1 MLLISTTHQPA
12 TDLGYLLHKHPDRIY
27 RADLTFGSVCVAFPE
42 ATEERATAAL
52 LLDIDTIKL
61 VRGSDRAQGSVVQYI
76 NDRPYAA
83 SSFASVALIEAF
95 STAMQGR
102 CTGKPELAD
111 LPIPLEIRVP
121 VLRTRLPLETLH
133 ELFDPLGYTVQTSPL
148 ELDGNFPEWGPS
160 PYYDLTLTGTL
171 RLCDALRHLY
181 ILLPVLDASKHYF
194 MDSGEVEKLLTKGAG
209 WLADHPRRDWIV
221 RAYLG
226 RKPSLERDALEQLS
240 NAEEQLITE
249 ENAFDESIAL
259 PDDLEPLPRISLHEQ
274 RHDRVIEI
282 VRELSP
288 KSVVD
293 LGCGDGK
300 LLRKLIPIA
309 GLDRIVGMDVSY
321 FDLARA
327 RRKLNLDEASP
338 RRRDRIQL
346 LHGSLMYKDE
356 RLTGFDVGTVVE
368 VVEHL
373 DPPRLAAFERTV
385 FGYARPSHVL
395 LTTPNREFNE
405 VYGIET
411 LRHTDHR
418 FEWTRAEFHAWAQR
432 VADEFG
438 YEVRF
443 EEIGDVVEPHGAPS
457 LLGVF
462 SR

>member
-27 RADLTFGSVCVAFPE
+27 RANLTFGEVCVAFPE
-42 ATEERATAAL
+42 ANENRATAAL
-52 LLDIDTIKL
+52 LLDIDSVRL
-61 VRGSDRAQGSVVQYI
+61 VRGGDKPQGSVGQYV

-83 SSFASVALIEAF
+83 SSFVSVALIEAF

-102 CTGKPELAD
+102 CSGKPELAEQA
-111 LPIPLEIRVP
+111 IPLEIRIP
-121 VLRTRLPLETLH
+121 VLRTRLPETMLH
-133 ELFDPLGYTVQTSPL
+133 ELFDPLGYTVEATPL
-148 ELDGNFPEWGPS
+148 LLDAHFPEWGSS
-160 PYYDLTLTGTL
+160 PYYDLTLKGTL
-171 RLCDALRHLY
+171 RLCDALRHVY

-194 MDSGEVEKLLTKGAG
+194 MDATEVEKLLTKGAG
-209 WLADHPRRDWIV
+209 WLADHPRRNWIV

-240 NAEEQLITE
+240 NVEEQLVAE
-249 ENAFDESIAL
+249 ENAFDEASAL
-259 PDDLEPLPRISLHEQ
+259 PEDLVPERRVSLHTQ
-274 RHDRVIEI
+274 RHDRVVEL
-282 VRELSP
+282 VRDLNP

-309 GLDRIVGMDVSY
+309 GLERIVGMDVSY

-327 RRKLNLDEASP
+327 RRKLNMDEASP
-338 RRRDRIQL
+338 RRRERIQL

-385 FGYARPSHVL
+385 FGYARPRHVL
-395 LTTPNREFNE
+395 LTTPNREYNE
-405 VYGIET
+405 VYGIEE
-411 LRHTDHR
+411 LRHSDHR
-418 FEWTRAEFHAWAQR
+418 FEWTRAEFNDWAQR
-432 VADEFG
+432 VAGEFG
-438 YEVRF
+438 YEVLID
-443 EEIGDVVEPHGAPS
+443 EIGEVVEPYGAPS
-457 LLGVF
+457 LMGVF